1 MILTCDRSGERLDAF
16 LSRALPEISRSAAQK
31 LIAEGNVL
39 LDGKPAKKMTAW
51 SPDRPSA
58 SPFRNP
64 SPLT

>member
-39 LDGKPAKKMTAW
+39 LDGKPAKKN
-51 SPDRPSA
+51 DR
-58 SPFRNP
+58 
-64 SPLT
+64 L

>member
-39 LDGKPAKKMTAW
+39 L
-51 SPDRPSA
+51 
-58 SPFRNP
+58 
-64 SPLT
+64 